1 MNAGQHAAP
10 SAVTCK
16 AGLGCAGRI
25 DLAFLHGC
33 SGCAKVLHDKFEAAM
48 KEQTGHHGIWYI
60 SGLLAALRQLSSLT
74 PWTQFRDEA
83 KILAAERAQSE
94 HERATRERLRK
105 FIKWFL
111 TWISLKSLDYRKLQ
125 NTYDA
130 KEVLKIKCE
139 VAKLN
144 DVELFKLTELDST
157 RVIFKNYISYC
168 YEKALFWCDGDWWI
182 LCLYGCDVD
191 VFRYFHEQAVGAGYE
206 PGFRF
211 PGPDAFHQVNENNI
225 MANLDGIYLRSP
237 AKWSAL
243 VDYLLEQGCPWVQST
258 LTKNLENDFD
268 VVKKMILAY
277 RKKGYPWYPHLS
289 REAAK
294 RGKFELLKFLRAE
307 GAPIDKLCVRWAANS
322 GHIEIVKWLL
332 NDVKIQADPMM
343 CARAAEGGELSC
355 LKLLVDGGVKMN
367 KATVLYAGREKVAK
381 KKRKRETYSEWKNL
395 GRIKCLQFALA
406 YGAEGAEELLADA
419 GISDHTRAY
428 ITQFLAYPG
437 VNHWFHRVPYILTA
451 EVQSKMPWK
460 CAMVMQIVTN
470 ELRRYVF
477 DFENEDFV
485 GVL

>member
-25 DLAFLHGC
+25 DLAFSHGC
-33 SGCAKVLHDKFEAAM
+33 QQCAEVLHDEFQAKM
-48 KEQTGHHGIWYI
+48 TEQTGYHGVWYI
-60 SGLLAALRQLSSLT
+60 SGLLSAFVQLSNLT
-74 PWTQFRDEA
+74 PWAKFRDEA

-105 FIKWFL
+105 FVKWFL
-111 TWISLKSLDYRKLQ
+111 AWISRKNLDYRDILPSDEKMVF
-125 NTYDA
+125 A
-130 KEVLKIKCE
+130 IKFE

-144 DVELFKLTELDST
+144 DIELFKLTDLDVA
-157 RVIFKNYISYC
+157 RIGCDDYECYC
-168 YEKALFWCDGDWWI
+168 SNNFLIWCDRDWWI
-182 LCLYGCDVD
+182 LCLAGCDVD
-191 VFRYFHEQAVGAGYE
+191 VFRYFHEQTIPDGNE
-206 PGFRF
+206 TGFRF
-211 PGPDAFHQVNENNI
+211 PGPDAFHEVKENNI
-225 MANLDGIYLRSP
+225 MANLDTIFWKSP

-277 RKKGYPWYPHLS
+277 RKKGYPWYPHLA

-307 GAPIDKLCVRWAANS
+307 GAPIDKLCVSWAANS

-332 NDVKIQADPMM
+332 NDVKIKGDPMM
-343 CARAAEGGELSC
+343 CARAADGGELSC

-367 KATVLYAGREKVAK
+367 KATVLYAGREKVAQ
-381 KKRKRETYSEWKNL
+381 KKRKRETYTEWKNL

-406 YGAEGAEELLADA
+406 YGAEGAEELLVNAE
-419 GISDHTRAY
+419 ISDHTRAY